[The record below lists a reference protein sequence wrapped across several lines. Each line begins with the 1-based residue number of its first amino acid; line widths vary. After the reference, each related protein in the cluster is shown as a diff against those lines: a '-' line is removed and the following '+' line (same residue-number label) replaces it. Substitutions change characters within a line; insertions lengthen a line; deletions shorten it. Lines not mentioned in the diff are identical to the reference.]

1 MQRNS
6 GRIMAEFEKQARKAR
21 AAGSLRVPHP
31 KEAKIRE
38 QNAERIARRREA
50 AAMFERIQET
60 SAADLSREGDE
71 RRVGGRFE
79 RLQKVPKRK
88 PRKSAD
94 VSFGAIAKML
104 KSLSFDPREIEFF
117 RQSGLRHIRGA
128 MYRPRPRLQLGYH
141 VSKEQRWVL

>member
-31 KEAKIRE
+31 KEAKIRQ
-38 QNAERIARRREA
+38 QNA
-50 AAMFERIQET
+50 
-60 SAADLSREGDE
+60 
-71 RRVGGRFE
+71 E

-117 RQSGLRHIRGA
+117 RQSGFETHSGSYVPPPTTTTTRISRF
-128 MYRPRPRLQLGYH
+128 
-141 VSKEQRWVL
+141 